1 MGKQYSLDG
10 SAGKV
15 WGGKNPHSGTRVSVY
30 HSEQAGMDSS
40 EGAKYSTVC
49 EDHSNIVST
58 ASIALAKSAAH
69 DSTSWCEDCQA
80 AKEAKSNPNLNPGQ
94 FQ

>member
-1 MGKQYSLDG
+1 MGKQYSVDG
-10 SAGKV
+10 LSGKV
-15 WGGKNPHSGTRVSVY
+15 WGGKNPHSGTRISVY

-40 EGAKYSTVC
+40 DGTKYHAVC
-49 EDHSNIVST
+49 EDHSNMISET
-58 ASIALAKSAAH
+58 SITRAKSAAH

-80 AKEAKSNPNLNPGQ
+80 ANDAKSNPNLNPGQ